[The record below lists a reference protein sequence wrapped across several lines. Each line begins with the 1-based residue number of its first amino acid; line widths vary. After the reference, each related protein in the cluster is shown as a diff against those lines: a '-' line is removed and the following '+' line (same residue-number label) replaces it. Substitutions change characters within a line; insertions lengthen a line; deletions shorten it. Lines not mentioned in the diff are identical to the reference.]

1 MFERSKIENAPD
13 LTAMPVE
20 AVFVDG
26 TIVRGKLLVPTT
38 KTMADVLNGPS
49 VFVEFEPYGGE
60 RSYIAKSQVASIKLM
75 GVPRLPNLNARLRD
89 LDGFD
94 PFAVLG
100 VAPGATREEIREAY
114 FALAKSYHPDRYAT
128 AELPTEVIE
137 YLFAMAR
144 RINAAHAAL
153 NTEQKRQAARQEPV
167 FTSAPGR

>member
-1 MFERSKIENAPD
+1 MFERSKIDNVPD

-20 AVFVDG
+20 AVFADG
-26 TIVRGKLLVPTT
+26 TIVRGKLLVPTS
-38 KTMADVLNGPS
+38 KTIGDLLNAAGG
-49 VFVEFEPYGGE
+49 FVEFEPYGGE
-60 RSYIAKSQVASIKLM
+60 RTYVAKAQLASIKLM
-75 GVPRLPNLNARLRD
+75 GVPRLPNLNARMRD

-100 VAPGATREEIREAY
+100 LAPGATREEIRQAY

-153 NTEQKRQAARQEPV
+153 TTEQKKQAARAEPV
-167 FTSAPGR
+167 FTSPGR

>member
-1 MFERSKIENAPD
+1 MFDRSKTDNAPG

-20 AVFVDG
+20 AVFADG
-26 TIVRGKLLVPTT
+26 TIVRGKLLVPAT
-38 KTMADVLNGPS
+38 KTLGDLLNGPGS
-49 VFVEFEPYGGE
+49 FVEFEPYGGE
-60 RSYIAKSQVASIKLM
+60 RTYVAKAQVASIKLL
-75 GVPRLPNLNARLRD
+75 GVPKLPNLTARLRD

-100 VAPGATREEIREAY
+100 VAPGATRDEIREAY
-114 FALAKSYHPDRYAT
+114 FALAKCYHPDRYAT

-153 NTEQKRQAARQEPV
+153 NVEQKKQAARQEPV
-167 FTSAPGR
+167 FTSAGR